1 MRLTRLLLL
10 IAGAALLLPGAGLA
24 QDPQP
29 CGPPP
34 PPDPELVEL
43 VYSMIDANGDGV
55 LDPTEVLEWCMVAHA
70 PGPDGEPAGLML
82 VEPGK
87 WHMVQMPGDHP
98 PPGDEPPPPGDEP
111 PPFGDEPPPF
121 GDEPPPPGDEPPP
134 PGDEPP
140 PPGDEPPPPGDE
152 PPPPG
157 DEPPPPPPE

>member
-10 IAGAALLLPGAGLA
+10 IAGAALLLPGVGLA

-34 PPDPELVEL
+34 PPDPELVDHVFSL
-43 VYSMIDANGDGV
+43 IDANDDGV
-55 LDPTEVLEWCMVAHA
+55 LDPVEVHEWAMVAHA

-87 WHMVQMPGDHP
+87 WHMVPPMPG
-98 PPGDEPPPPGDEP
+98 
-111 PPFGDEPPPF
+111 
-121 GDEPPPPGDEPPP
+121 
-134 PGDEPP
+134 EPP